1 MSTTELITTMR
12 ESALALTKAADAL
25 LADAQARAAIT
36 DPDEWTRMPQKRC
49 PVSGWSPSTLRRKV
63 RTKKVGGTAFYSM
76 SDVRALL
83 RTN

>member
-1 MSTTELITTMR
+1 MSTTELILTMR
-12 ESALALTKAADAL
+12 ESAAALTKAADAL
-25 LADAQARAAIT
+25 LADAQARATIS
-36 DPDEWTRMPQKRC
+36 DPDEWTRFPRLRC
-49 PVSGWSPSTLRRKV
+49 PVSGWSPSSIRRNV

>member
-25 LADAQARAAIT
+25 LADAQARAAIA
-36 DPDEWTRMPQKRC
+36 DPDEWTRMPKTRC
-49 PVSGWSPSTLRRKV
+49 PLSDWSPSTLRRKV

-76 SDVRALL
+76 ADVRALL
-83 RTN
+83 RDA